1 MKLYCVFDDDGRCI
15 GREARTDDQDI
26 PGVAAW
32 LEIPPEK
39 WTETCEHHKYWREN
53 GELKLRVKVPPP
65 VVPRQRM
72 SAQPVIAWEQSSEPA
87 TMDWKPRSIFNPGD
101 VISDG
106 YVCIRKG
113 ISGDE
118 RPALGGRS
126 RIVFERMPWAEWER
140 AFDTSA
146 LFHASERWR
155 AKTIY
160 MAGELILAGRVAYRC
175 SASGV
180 TGIREPDWIADRI
193 SDRDGIEI
201 ALADHKGK
209 DVYLR
214 IGNERIKQTG
224 PLKLTSAE
232 SKRITIAIDS
242 PGFYSDEVLIS
253 VETP

>member
-1 MKLYCVFDDDGRCI
+1 MKLYCVFDDDGRCV
-15 GREARTDDQDI
+15 GREARSDDQDI

-32 LEIPPEK
+32 LAIPPEK
-39 WTETCEHHKYWREN
+39 WTETWEHHKYWREN

-65 VVPRQRM
+65 AVPRQRM
-72 SAQPVIAWEQSSEPA
+72 SAQPVIAWEQSREPA
-87 TMDWKPRSIFNPGD
+87 TRDWEPRMIFTPGD
-101 VISDG
+101 VIRDG
-106 YVCIRKG
+106 YVCMRKG
-113 ISGDE
+113 ISGDD
-118 RPALGGRS
+118 RPAFGGRS

-146 LFHASERWR
+146 LFYASEPWR

-160 MAGELILAGRVAYRC
+160 MAGELILAGGQSWRC

-180 TGIREPDWIADRI
+180 TGINEPDWRGDRI

-201 ALADHKGK
+201 ELARYEGK
-209 DVYLR
+209 DVFLR
-214 IGNERIKQTG
+214 IGDERIKQTG
-224 PLKLTSAE
+224 PLKLVSEE
-232 SKRITIAIDS
+232 SKRIAIAIDS